1 LPQNALSLQSQY
13 PPDFIQQIQTLFG
26 GESDAFMQALE
37 DAPVTSV
44 RKNPFKP
51 SAAFDAEEDV
61 LWCAGGKYL
70 AQRPEFIFDPLF
82 HAGAYYV
89 QESSSMFLHHAL
101 KQLLAQYTSP
111 VRVLD
116 LCAAPGGKSTLVS
129 SLLSINDLLV
139 SNEIIKSRAG
149 VLEENL
155 VKWGQPNVVISN
167 NDPKDFKLLKQF
179 FDIIIID
186 APCSGEGLFRRD
198 KGSIEEWSLQHVD
211 LCESRQQRI
220 VSDIIGCLKPGGF
233 LVYSTCTFNTK
244 ENETNVKWMQQEWGL
259 KSVKIDIDPSWPIEP
274 SLDHDDSYAYRFLPH
289 KVKGEG
295 LFLACLQKADPE
307 EGGWKY
313 KTEKRKEKLSAKQ
326 TEELSSWLTHPES
339 FEFFLVGERA
349 HAIPAQHGYAF
360 NALSQQLYLKNAGVF
375 MGTFAKN
382 ELIPSH
388 DLALSNTLSQSVQR
402 LAVTKEEAIRF
413 LRKDT
418 LELHSDLRG
427 WTVLT
432 YENLPLGWVK
442 LLPNRL
448 NNYLPSHLRILKEY
462 KY

>member
-1 LPQNALSLQSQY
+1 MGDESESFLQS
-13 PPDFIQQIQTLFG
+13 
-26 GESDAFMQALE
+26 LE
-37 DAPVTSV
+37 NAPVTSI

-51 SAAFDAEEDV
+51 TPSFDTGEDV
-61 LWCAGGKYL
+61 LWCEGAKYL
-70 AQRPEFIFDPLF
+70 RERPEFIFDPLF

-89 QESSSMFLHHAL
+89 QESSSMFLHHAM
-101 KQLLAQYTSP
+101 KQLLGQLQSP

-129 SLLSINDLLV
+129 SLLSIDDLLI
-139 SNEIIKSRAG
+139 SNEIIKSRVG

-155 VKWGQPNVVISN
+155 MKWGQPNVVISN
-167 NDPKDFKLLKQF
+167 NDPKDFKNLKHF

-198 KGSIEEWSLQHVD
+198 KNAIEEWSLENVN

-220 VSDIIGCLKPGGF
+220 VSDIIDCLKPGGF

-244 ENETNVKWMQQEWGL
+244 ENEENVKWMQTEWGL
-259 KSVKIDIDPSWPIEP
+259 TSVKIDINEQWPVTQ
-274 SLDHDDSYAYRFLPH
+274 SFDKDLFAYRFLPH

-295 LFLACLQKADPE
+295 LFLACLQKTEPE
-307 EGGWKY
+307 SGGWKY
-313 KTEKRKEKLSAKQ
+313 KTEKRKEKLTAKQ
-326 TEELSSWLTHPES
+326 IEELSTWLVNPES

-349 HAIPAQHGYAF
+349 HAIPSQHGYAF
-360 NALSQQLYLKNAGVF
+360 NVLSQQLYLKNAGVF

-382 ELIPSH
+382 ELLPSH
-388 DLALSNTLSQSVQR
+388 DLALSNGLSQSVQK
-402 LAVTKEEAIRF
+402 LEVTKEEAIRY

-432 YENLPLGWVK
+432 YQQLPLGWVK

-462 KY
+462 KS

>member
-1 LPQNALSLQSQY
+1 MHHQY
-13 PPDFIQQIQTLFG
+13 PPAFIQQIETLFG
-26 GESDAFMQALE
+26 NESGAFLQALE
-37 DAPVTSV
+37 NDPVTSV
-44 RKNPFKP
+44 RINPFKP
-51 SAAFDAEEDV
+51 SSAFAGEANVE
-61 LWCAGGKYL
+61 WCEGGRYL

-101 KQLLAQYTSP
+101 KQLLARYDSP
-111 VRVLD
+111 VKVLD
-116 LCAAPGGKSTLVS
+116 LCAAPGGKSTLAS
-129 SLLSINDLLV
+129 SLLSADDLLV

-155 VKWGQPNVVISN
+155 MKWGQPNVVVSN
-167 NDPKDFKLLKQF
+167 NDPRDFKQLKHF

-198 KGSIEEWSLQHVD
+198 KSAVDEWSPQHVA

-220 VSDIIGCLKPGGF
+220 VSDIISCLKPGGF
-233 LVYSTCTFNTK
+233 LVYSTCTFNTN
-244 ENETNVKWMQQEWGL
+244 ENEANVKWMQQEWGL
-259 KSVKIDIDPSWPIEP
+259 QSVEIDTDAAWPVEP
-274 SLDHDDSYAYRFLPH
+274 SLDSDCSAYRFLPH
-289 KVKGEG
+289 RVKGEG
-295 LFLACLQKADPE
+295 LFLACLQKAEPE

-326 TEELSSWLTHPES
+326 VEELGTWLTQPET
-339 FEFFLVGERA
+339 FEYFMVGERA

-360 NALSQQLYLKNAGVF
+360 NVLSQQLYLKNAGVF

-382 ELIPSH
+382 ELLPSH
-388 DLALSNTLSQSVQR
+388 HLALSNVLSPLVQK
-402 LAVTKEEAIRF
+402 LEVTKEEAIRY
-413 LRKDT
+413 LRKDQ
-418 LELHSDLRG
+418 LELHSDMRG

-448 NNYLPSHLRILKEY
+448 NNYLPSHLRILKDY
-462 KY
+462 KYNLQ